1 MTKNKTKKQV
11 SSDSKKNE
19 NNNFEENENEEVISE
34 DNSDNNYLNSE
45 EELKKELEQ
54 AIEDKKRALADA
66 ENTRRRGIKD
76 LEQSRKYGHISFA
89 REMLSV
95 VDSLESAVNS
105 SPQNKDQLTDEIK
118 NFIVGVEMTL
128 EQLKQVFNNHNI
140 SKIDPQGDKFDYNVH
155 QAMFEKE
162 TDEVEPGLIIE
173 VMQPGWSLHDRLL
186 RPAMVGVSKKK
197 IKKTKS

>member
-19 NNNFEENENEEVISE
+19 NNNIEENENEEVISE
-34 DNSDNNYLNSE
+34 DNNDNNDLNSE

-197 IKKTKS
+197 ANKD

>member
-19 NNNFEENENEEVISE
+19 NNNIEENENEEVISK
-34 DNSDNNYLNSE
+34 DNNDKNYLNSE

-197 IKKTKS
+197 ANKD

>member
-19 NNNFEENENEEVISE
+19 NNNIEDNENEEVVSE
-34 DNSDNNYLNSE
+34 DNNDNNDLNSE

-76 LEQSRKYGHISFA
+76 LEQSRRYGHISFA

-186 RPAMVGVSKKK
+186 RPAMVGVSKKNINK
-197 IKKTKS
+197 E

>member
-11 SSDSKKNE
+11 SSDSK
-19 NNNFEENENEEVISE
+19 NNDNSNFEENKLEEVVSE
-34 DNSDNNYLNSE
+34 DNNDFNSDE
-45 EELKKELEQ
+45 DLKKELEQ
-54 AIEDKKRALADA
+54 AIEDKKRALAEA

-76 LEQSRKYGHISFA
+76 LEQSRKYGHLSFA

-105 SPQNKDQLTDEIK
+105 SPQNKDELSDEIK

-197 IKKTKS
+197 ANKD

>member
-1 MTKNKTKKQV
+1 MKKNKTKEQD
-11 SSDSKKNE
+11 SSNLS
-19 NNNFEENENEEVISE
+19 NNGNDNIEDNKVEEVVSE
-34 DNSDNNYLNSE
+34 DDNDFNSDE
-45 EELKKELEQ
+45 DLKKELEQ
-54 AIEDKKRALADA
+54 AIEDKKRALAEA

-76 LEQSRKYGHISFA
+76 LEQSRKYGHLAFA

-105 SPQNKDQLTDEIK
+105 SPQNKDELTDETK

-197 IKKTKS
+197 ANKD

>member
-1 MTKNKTKKQV
+1 MTKNKTKKQD
-11 SSDSKKNE
+11 SSNSSNNGNDNIEENKDE
-19 NNNFEENENEEVISE
+19 EAVFDDNNN
-34 DNSDNNYLNSE
+34 LNSE

-54 AIEDKKRALADA
+54 AIEDKKRALAEA

-76 LEQSRKYGHISFA
+76 LEQSRKFGHISFA

-105 SPQNKDQLTDEIK
+105 SPQNKDELTEEIK
-118 NFIVGVEMTL
+118 NLIVGVEMTL

-173 VMQPGWSLHDRLL
+173 VIQPGWSLHDRLL

-197 IKKTKS
+197 INKD

>member
-11 SSDSKKNE
+11 SSDSKNYE
-19 NNNFEENENEEVISE
+19 NSNFEENKVEEVMSE
-34 DNSDNNYLNSE
+34 DNNDFNSDE
-45 EELKKELEQ
+45 DLKKELEQ
-54 AIEDKKRALADA
+54 AIEDKKRALAEA

-76 LEQSRKYGHISFA
+76 LEQSRKYGHLAFA

-105 SPQNKDQLTDEIK
+105 SPQNKDELTDETK

-197 IKKTKS
+197 ANKD

>member
-11 SSDSKKNE
+11 PSDSKKNE
-19 NNNFEENENEEVISE
+19 NNNIEENKNEEVVSE
-34 DNSDNNYLNSE
+34 DNNDNNDLNSE

-105 SPQNKDQLTDEIK
+105 SPQNKDELTDEIK

-162 TDEVEPGLIIE
+162 TDEVEPGVIIE
-173 VMQPGWSLHDRLL
+173 VMQPGWTLHDRLL

-197 IKKTKS
+197 TNKN

>member
-11 SSDSKKNE
+11 SSDSKNNE
-19 NNNFEENENEEVISE
+19 NNNFEENKVEEVVSE
-34 DNSDNNYLNSE
+34 DNNDFNSDE
-45 EELKKELEQ
+45 GLKEELEQ
-54 AIEDKKRALADA
+54 AIEDKKRALAEA
-66 ENTRRRGIKD
+66 ENTRRRCIKD
-76 LEQSRKYGHISFA
+76 LEQSRKYGHLSFA

-105 SPQNKDQLTDEIK
+105 SPQNKDELSDEIK

-162 TDEVEPGLIIE
+162 TDEVEPGVIIE

-197 IKKTKS
+197 TNKN

>member
-11 SSDSKKNE
+11 SSDSKNNE
-19 NNNFEENENEEVISE
+19 NSNFEENKVEEVVSE
-34 DNSDNNYLNSE
+34 DNNDFNSDE
-45 EELKKELEQ
+45 DLKKELEQ
-54 AIEDKKRALADA
+54 AIEDKKRALAEA

-76 LEQSRKYGHISFA
+76 LEQSRKYGHLSFA

-105 SPQNKDQLTDEIK
+105 SPQNKDELTDETK

-197 IKKTKS
+197 ANKD

>member
-1 MTKNKTKKQV
+1 MTKNKTKKQD
-11 SSDSKKNE
+11 SS
-19 NNNFEENENEEVISE
+19 NNGNDNIEENKDEEAVFDDS
-34 DNSDNNYLNSE
+34 NNLNSE

-105 SPQNKDQLTDEIK
+105 SPQNKDELTDEIK

-162 TDEVEPGLIIE
+162 TDEVEPGVIIE

-197 IKKTKS
+197 TNKN

>member
-11 SSDSKKNE
+11 SSDSK
-19 NNNFEENENEEVISE
+19 NNDNSNFEENKLEEVVSE
-34 DNSDNNYLNSE
+34 DNNDFNSDE
-45 EELKKELEQ
+45 DLKKELEQ
-54 AIEDKKRALADA
+54 AIEDKKRALAEA

-76 LEQSRKYGHISFA
+76 LEQSRKYGHLSFA

-105 SPQNKDQLTDEIK
+105 SPQNKDELTDEIK

-197 IKKTKS
+197 ANKD

>member
-11 SSDSKKNE
+11 SSDSKNNE
-19 NNNFEENENEEVISE
+19 NSNFEENKVEEVVSE
-34 DNSDNNYLNSE
+34 DNNDFNSDE
-45 EELKKELEQ
+45 DLKKELEQ
-54 AIEDKKRALADA
+54 AIEDKKRALAEA

-76 LEQSRKYGHISFA
+76 LEQSRKYGHLAFA

-105 SPQNKDQLTDEIK
+105 SPQNKDELTDETK

-197 IKKTKS
+197 ANKD

>member
-1 MTKNKTKKQV
+1 MTKNKTKKQD
-11 SSDSKKNE
+11 SSNLS
-19 NNNFEENENEEVISE
+19 NNGNDNIEDNKVEEVVSE
-34 DNSDNNYLNSE
+34 DDNDFNSDE
-45 EELKKELEQ
+45 DLKKELEQ

-76 LEQSRKYGHISFA
+76 LEQSRKYGHLAFA
-89 REMLSV
+89 RETLSV

-105 SPQNKDQLTDEIK
+105 SPQNKDELTDEIK

-162 TDEVEPGLIIE
+162 TDEFEPGLIIE

-197 IKKTKS
+197 ANKD

>member
-1 MTKNKTKKQV
+1 MIKNKTKKQV
-11 SSDSKKNE
+11 SSDLKNNE
-19 NNNFEENENEEVISE
+19 NNNIDENKDEEAVSE
-34 DNSDNNYLNSE
+34 DNNILNFDE
-45 EELKKELEQ
+45 DLKKELEQ
-54 AIEDKKRALADA
+54 AIEDKKRALAEA

-76 LEQSRKYGHISFA
+76 LEQSRKYGHISLA

-105 SPQNKDQLTDEIK
+105 SPQNKDELTDEIK

-162 TDEVEPGLIIE
+162 TDEVEPGVIIE

-197 IKKTKS
+197 NNKN

>member
-1 MTKNKTKKQV
+1 MTKNKTKKQD
-11 SSDSKKNE
+11 SSNNGNDNIVEKKD
-19 NNNFEENENEEVISE
+19 EEAVF
-34 DNSDNNYLNSE
+34 DDNNYLNSE
-45 EELKKELEQ
+45 QELKKELEQ
-54 AIEDKKRALADA
+54 AIEDKKRALAEA

-76 LEQSRKYGHISFA
+76 LEQSRKYGHLSFA

-105 SPQNKDQLTDEIK
+105 SPKNKDDLKDEIK

-140 SKIDPQGDKFDYNVH
+140 SKIDPQGDRFDYNIH

-162 TDEVEPGLIIE
+162 TNEVEPGIIIE

-197 IKKTKS
+197 NNKD

>member
-1 MTKNKTKKQV
+1 MTKHKTKKQV
-11 SSDSKKNE
+11 SSDSKKND
-19 NNNFEENENEEVISE
+19 NNIEENENEEVVSK
-34 DNSDNNYLNSE
+34 DNNDLNSE

-54 AIEDKKRALADA
+54 AIEDRKRALADA

-76 LEQSRKYGHISFA
+76 LEQSRKYGHISLA

-105 SPQNKDQLTDEIK
+105 SPQNKDELTDEIK
-118 NFIVGVEMTL
+118 NFIIGVEMTL

-173 VMQPGWSLHDRLL
+173 VMQPGWALHDHLL

-197 IKKTKS
+197 ANKD

>member
-1 MTKNKTKKQV
+1 MTKNKTKKQG
-11 SSDSKKNE
+11 SSNLSNNGNDNIEESKV
-19 NNNFEENENEEVISE
+19 EEVVSE
-34 DNSDNNYLNSE
+34 DNNVFNSDE
-45 EELKKELEQ
+45 DLKKELEQ

-76 LEQSRKYGHISFA
+76 LEQSRKYGHLSFA

-105 SPQNKDQLTDEIK
+105 SPQNKDELTDETK

-197 IKKTKS
+197 ANKD

>member
-1 MTKNKTKKQV
+1 MTKNKTKKQD
-11 SSDSKKNE
+11 SSNNGNDNIEEKKDE
-19 NNNFEENENEEVISE
+19 EAVFDDNNN
-34 DNSDNNYLNSE
+34 LNSE
-45 EELKKELEQ
+45 LELKKELEQ

-76 LEQSRKYGHISFA
+76 LEQSRKYGHLSFA

-105 SPQNKDQLTDEIK
+105 SPQNKDELTDEIK

-197 IKKTKS
+197 TNKD